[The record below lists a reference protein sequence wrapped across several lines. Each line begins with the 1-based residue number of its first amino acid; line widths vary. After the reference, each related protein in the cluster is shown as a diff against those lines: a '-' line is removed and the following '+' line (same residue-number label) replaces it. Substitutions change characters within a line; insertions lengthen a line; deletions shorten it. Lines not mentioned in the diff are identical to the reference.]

1 MNDLSPEARALL
13 ELASGEDS
21 PSREDR
27 VRVRRALA
35 ASLSTGIISSSAAAA
50 AASKSALGAGASGAV
65 AKSTIGLWLAVSV
78 VAGLAGSAAIFASA
92 PAKAPTA

>member
-35 ASLSTGIISSSAAAA
+35 VLVQRSEERMM
-50 AASKSALGAGASGAV
+50 LGEINRSRCAEMYDLHVMVDRYRDLYSEVIGVRKMSGCDD
-65 AKSTIGLWLAVSV
+65 L
-78 VAGLAGSAAIFASA
+78 
-92 PAKAPTA
+92 